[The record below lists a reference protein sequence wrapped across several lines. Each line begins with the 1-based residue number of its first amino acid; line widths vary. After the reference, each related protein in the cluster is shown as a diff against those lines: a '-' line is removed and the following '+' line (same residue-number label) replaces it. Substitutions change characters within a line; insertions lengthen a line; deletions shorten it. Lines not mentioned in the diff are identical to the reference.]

1 MRNTHIF
8 VVLLLV
14 LLAAATITQADP
26 GDDRLIAG
34 EYFFDTDPGPGNGFP
49 LVSDDGA
56 FDEPFESVNQIITLP
71 ELTSGPH
78 YFFIRLRNVDGTWG
92 IPQRRLLL
100 VTNTNTV
107 AAAEYFYDNDPGGG
121 NGTPV
126 EVTSEGRVEASLDT
140 NGLGQGLHTLNLRLQ
155 DAEGSWG
162 PARKQTFEVTDWTG
176 AGIISR
182 AEYFIDTDPGEGN
195 GIPLSA
201 VDGYF
206 NGAEEDLVGYL
217 RTSTIGEG
225 EHTLHIRALDTN
237 GLWTMPAAARPF
249 TVTQF
254 LGKLG
259 DLNGDDQVDLKDA
272 ILSLMVVN
280 GQKPPTLRTDYVSS
294 GVDVDNWQ
302 VGLPEAIYV
311 LKKTAE

>member
-14 LLAAATITQADP
+14 LLASATITQADP

-49 LVSDDGA
+49 LVSADGT

-107 AAAEYFYDNDPGGG
+107 AAAEYFFDSDPGVG

-140 NGLGQGLHTLNLRLQ
+140 NGLGEGLHTLNLRLQ
-155 DAEGSWG
+155 DVEGSWG
-162 PARKQTFEVTDWTG
+162 PARKQTFEVTGW
-176 AGIISR
+176 AGGSTISR
-182 AEYFIDTDPGEGN
+182 AASRSVAM
-195 GIPLSA
+195 SA
-201 VDGYF
+201 
-206 NGAEEDLVGYL
+206 
-217 RTSTIGEG
+217 R
-225 EHTLHIRALDTN
+225 
-237 GLWTMPAAARPF
+237 
-249 TVTQF
+249 
-254 LGKLG
+254 
-259 DLNGDDQVDLKDA
+259 
-272 ILSLMVVN
+272 
-280 GQKPPTLRTDYVSS
+280 
-294 GVDVDNWQ
+294 
-302 VGLPEAIYV
+302 
-311 LKKTAE
+311 